1 MEAWATWGNQSGSF
15 RPWVRPSSSPAA
27 HTWFSTQRHKH
38 RTCLN
43 SSDSQ
48 THSSHRRTI
57 SPHVFIKILMVL
69 HTHGTHLTCTAD
81 THIVH
86 HTTTDSEVSHTHSC
100 LRPLTLAATG
110 RGRAFKFPHN
120 AGPNVPHCSRIHKPP
135 HRPGTDTPCARKRG
149 VPTCNSEL
157 ALNTQSEESGK
168 GSPSRPGGNSPT
180 GKGTYLRGWAW
191 APRDNTAAPTC
202 QNLEV
207 YTAAFRGFSHRYR
220 PDGVTTPGSL
230 KAASLERGRVRSL

>member
-15 RPWVRPSSSPAA
+15 RPRVRPSSSPAA

-38 RTCLN
+38 RRC
-43 SSDSQ
+43 DSQ

-81 THIVH
+81 THFVH

-100 LRPLTLAATG
+100 LRPLTRAATG

-135 HRPGTDTPCARKRG
+135 TPPGHRHTVRRQAWSSHLQLRTGPVHTERRERKRQP
-149 VPTCNSEL
+149 V
-157 ALNTQSEESGK
+157 
-168 GSPSRPGGNSPT
+168 RT
-180 GKGTYLRGWAW
+180 GR
-191 APRDNTAAPTC
+191 
-202 QNLEV
+202 
-207 YTAAFRGFSHRYR
+207 
-220 PDGVTTPGSL
+220 
-230 KAASLERGRVRSL
+230 